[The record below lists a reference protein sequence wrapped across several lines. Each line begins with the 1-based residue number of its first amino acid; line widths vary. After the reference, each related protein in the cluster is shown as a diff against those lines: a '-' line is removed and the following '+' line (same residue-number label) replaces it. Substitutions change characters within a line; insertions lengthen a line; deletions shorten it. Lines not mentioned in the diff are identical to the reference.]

1 MSFLTLRDELI
12 EGTGI
17 YLYVLK
23 GGTFTESRK
32 MLLIK

>member
-17 YLYVLK
+17 DLYVLK
-23 GGTFTESRK
+23 AGTFTESRK